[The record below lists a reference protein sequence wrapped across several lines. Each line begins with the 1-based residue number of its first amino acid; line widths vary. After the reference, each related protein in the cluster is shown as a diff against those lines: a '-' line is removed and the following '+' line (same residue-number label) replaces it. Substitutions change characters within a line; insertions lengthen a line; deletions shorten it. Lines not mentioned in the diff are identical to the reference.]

1 MQQPS
6 MSSQQKDSCITSTPR
21 SQRHSSIPGD
31 RRTFLCRD
39 LQAKQPSLSKKRS
52 CECVRPTTSNEQSLP
67 SLFLLPRRRYAGE
80 RLASSSRISSSVDH
94 AESPAS
100 LSCCMLQ
107 VDLAPAMLQVRKT
120 LLFVERSDTPLL
132 PWLHTSSRSSVCC
145 RSTSPQQWS

>member
-1 MQQPS
+1 

-39 LQAKQPSLSKKRS
+39 LQAKQPSLPKKRIVS
-52 CECVRPTTSNEQSLP
+52 SQRPPTNKVFQA
-67 SLFLLPRRRYAGE
+67 FFRLPRRRYAGE
-80 RLASSSRISSSVDH
+80 RLASFSRISSSVDH

>member
-1 MQQPS
+1 
-6 MSSQQKDSCITSTPR
+6 MSSQQKDIR
-21 SQRHSSIPGD
+21 KRRHGSIPGD

-80 RLASSSRISSSVDH
+80 RFASSSRISSSVDH

-100 LSCCMLQ
+100 LSYCMLQ
-107 VDLAPAMLQVRKT
+107 VDLAPTMLQLRKT
-120 LLFVERSDTPLL
+120 LSLRREHLCLRCYTQARALSCVADRHHQP
-132 PWLHTSSRSSVCC
+132 R
-145 RSTSPQQWS
+145 WS